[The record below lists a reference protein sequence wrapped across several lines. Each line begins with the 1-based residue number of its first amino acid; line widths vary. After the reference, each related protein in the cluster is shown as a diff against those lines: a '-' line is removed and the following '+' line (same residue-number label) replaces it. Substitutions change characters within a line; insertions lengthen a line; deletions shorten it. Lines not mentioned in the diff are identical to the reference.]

1 MSVGI
6 VIDDIVY
13 NKMRGVIKMN
23 IGLDSLGCLGLEAVD
38 VEESAVKEEVTI
50 SKVTYQ
56 SLIDKLSNFISLDIS
71 VTNTG
76 WVKKVDGVITHGAYP
91 LEATDDLGR
100 RQEFRRFLRDLAGDA
115 EYEYIFI
122 EDVIGSCNFKTA
134 KSLMKLNPI
143 ADDMVY
149 DGVIKAKKII
159 RIDNKEWKKHLKKVS
174 GYKSQIASEK
184 DKALIVGALRML
196 DFPYALSSEDSENGI
211 AQDIFDAYGI
221 ACGVSYKLNS
231 VKDSGKSNS
240 KSYDITKKH
249 MLKQYDSKEKAMKYI
264 TKFQKD
270 KKVSEYSFLGK
281 ARDIKANFKAIV
293 KEEEANG
300 VETDV
305 YLIEIATDKIGVVA
319 LDKKFN
325 LDYPISY
332 VVVVKK

>member
-1 MSVGI
+1 
-6 VIDDIVY
+6 
-13 NKMRGVIKMN
+13 MN
-23 IGLDSLGCLGLEAVD
+23 IGIDNLGCLGLEAVD
-38 VEESAVKEEVTI
+38 VEESAVEEVTI
-50 SKVTYQ
+50 SKVTYK
-56 SLIDKLSNFISLDIS
+56 SLIDKLDNFISLDIS

-91 LEATDDLGR
+91 LESKDDLGR
-100 RQEFRRFLRDLAGDA
+100 RQEFKKFLRGLAGED
-115 EYEYIFI
+115 EYKYIFI

-134 KSLMKLNPI
+134 KSLMQLNPI

-149 DGVIKAKKII
+149 DGIIKAEKII

-174 GYKSQIASEK
+174 GYKSVISSEK
-184 DKALIVGALRML
+184 DKMLIVGALRML
-196 DFPYALSSEDSENGI
+196 DFPYALDSEDKVNGI

-231 VKDSGKSNS
+231 VKDSVKGNN
-240 KSYDITKKH
+240 KSYDITRKH
-249 MLKQYDSKEKAMKYI
+249 MLKQYESRVKALNYI
-264 TKFQKD
+264 KKFQKD
-270 KKVSEYSFLGK
+270 KKVNEYSFLGK
-281 ARDIKANFKAIV
+281 SRDIKANFKAIV